1 MNLSKNTKAVAL
13 IAAVLVVSIIAAL
26 NLVPPNGREL
36 AVKLRKN
43 VVRITVTRNS
53 GQDTGFGFVVG
64 ERDNKLYVAT
74 AKHVILGKDSPDM
87 EIKKIEAQ
95 FFEEQGKRFRALH
108 LDIEKQGIDLALLE
122 VPKPFPG
129 YEWEKDA
136 FCFDYGENEEVWF
149 VGRKNEWWVPSKQRI
164 GSINKIDHAEAS
176 IRADIS
182 VSPGTSGAP
191 LLTKNGIV
199 GMIVEEDGN
208 TMEAFAVQ
216 IDKIRQLVQ
225 GWNYPW
231 NKREV
236 RTTETTTTIRP
247 TTSTTGATTT
257 TVPPNSS
264 ITNSIGMKFVYIQP
278 GSFMMGSPES
288 EPKRDDDEKQ
298 HKVRLTKGFHMQ
310 TTEVTQGQWKAVM
323 GSNPSYFED
332 CGNDCPVE
340 QVSWNDVQKFI
351 KKLNKKEKSDK
362 YRLPTEAEWEYAA
375 RAGTSTAFSFDKCL
389 STDQA
394 NYDGKYPLKNCPK
407 GEYRKKTLPV
417 ASFAPN
423 AWALHDMHGNV
434 WEWCQDWYGED
445 YPSGAV
451 TDPGGPSTGSG
462 RILRGGSWN
471 YYARN
476 CRAAARSRITPDYR
490 GRNLGFRLVRL
501 PGQ

>member
-1 MNLSKNTKAVAL
+1 MNLSKNITKAVVL
-13 IAAVLVVSIIAAL
+13 IAALVALIIAAL
-26 NLVPPNGREL
+26 NLIPPNGREL
-36 AVKLRKN
+36 AVKLKKN
-43 VVRITVTRNS
+43 VVRITVTQNS
-53 GQDTGFGFVVG
+53 GQVTGFGFVVG

-87 EIKKIEAQ
+87 EIKKIEAE

-108 LDIEKQGIDLALLE
+108 LDIEKKGIDLALLE

-129 YEWEKDA
+129 YEWEKDV
-136 FCFDYGENEEVWF
+136 FCFDYGEDDEVWF
-149 VGRKNEWWVPSKQRI
+149 VGRENEWWVPSRKLT
-164 GSINKIDHAEAS
+164 GSINRIDSVDAT
-176 IRADIS
+176 IRTDIIS
-182 VSPGTSGAP
+182 VRPGTSGAP

-199 GMIVEEDGN
+199 GMIVEDGN
-208 TMEAFAVQ
+208 SMEAFAVQ

-236 RTTETTTTIRP
+236 RTTETTTTTRP
-247 TTSTTGATTT
+247 TSTTRATTA
-257 TVPPNSS
+257 TVPPNSP

-323 GSNPSYFED
+323 GSNPSGFKD

-375 RAGTSTAFSFDKCL
+375 RAGTSTAFSFGKCL

-394 NYDGKYPLKNCPK
+394 NYDGRYPLKNCPK
-407 GEYRKKTLPV
+407 GEYRRKTLPV

-423 AWALHDMHGNV
+423 AWGLHDMHGNV

-451 TDPGGPSTGSG
+451 TDPGGPSTGSV
-462 RILRGGSWN
+462 RVLRGGSW
-471 YYARN
+471 RN
-476 CRAAARSRITPDYR
+476 GAGYCRAAVRYRDTPDVR
-490 GRNLGFRLVRL
+490 FRSIGFRLVRL